1 MNAEESQMLPNWLA
15 WAQQIQAIAQSGLT
29 FSRDI
34 YDIERYEHLRLLAA
48 EMMAAATG
56 GDVEQIVE
64 VFTAQAGYATPKVDV
79 RGVVFREDGKL
90 LLVKERSDMRWTLPG
105 GWCDVGE
112 TPAENVV
119 KEVFEESGFLTR
131 AVKLLAVYDNHRHP
145 HEPRNPFQ
153 TYKLMFRCEIV
164 GGEATAGVETAVVD
178 FFAEHEIPANLSRGR
193 VTDQQIARVFAHYH
207 HPEWSTDFD

>member
-1 MNAEESQMLPNWLA
+1 MNWLA

-29 FSRDI
+29 FCRDV
-34 YDIERYEHLRLLAA
+34 YDIERYEQLRRLAA
-48 EMMAAATG
+48 EMMAAGTG
-56 GDVEQIVE
+56 SDAEQIVE
-64 VFTAQAGYATPKVDV
+64 VFTAQTGYATPKVDV

-119 KEVFEESGFLTR
+119 KELYEESGFLTR
-131 AVKLLAVYDNHRHP
+131 AVKLLAVYDNYSHP
-145 HEPRNPFQ
+145 HQPRNPFQ

-178 FFAEHEIPANLSRGR
+178 FFAEDEIPTDLSRGR
-193 VTDQQIARVFAHYH
+193 VTDEQITRMFAHYH
-207 HPEWSTDFD
+207 HPEWPADFD